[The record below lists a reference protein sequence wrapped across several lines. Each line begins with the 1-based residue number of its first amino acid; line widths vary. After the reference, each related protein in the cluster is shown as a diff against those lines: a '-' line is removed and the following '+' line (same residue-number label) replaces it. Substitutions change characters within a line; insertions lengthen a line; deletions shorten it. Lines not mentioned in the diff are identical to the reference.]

1 MEKFTGILEE
11 LIKKSGNEVKN
22 IKKEGNFG
30 ETEKIK

>member
-11 LIKKSGNEVKN
+11 LIKKSSKEVEN